1 MYKDLRLTYRLCNTI
16 KAVIINNDDPL
27 DKQIYK
33 AFENVI
39 CQVNGIADFRLPKSM
54 RVNVM
59 ETVDMDRIIAAIIDR
74 FYQVRLCVRKD
85 RTLRLLTVSAGDE
98 ESRTYIT
105 KHEIG
110 KVIKKV
116 AEIIDIPEKDLSTR
130 KVIQYLY
137 QTADETEIPFLA
149 KNPTQGHLFTGL
161 EESDARTMKDALAMI
176 SPDGKP
182 YLLTDLILK
191 TQYPDKLTD
200 FDFSYIK
207 IGGPDNALSVLKA
220 ILESLPIPINRCT
233 RSMPR
238 NEAKLADSLL
248 SIHSQ
253 TDAFSETWLVDA
265 FEEPYGVI
273 ARVHDMAATCRSFT
287 SRHLPYPDAVPG
299 PKLLILLSSEE
310 PNPDIRLTDD
320 DTSIENAR
328 ALIKPFINN
337 FDTMQGILK
346 YLHHEKVKG
355 SQDHE

>member
-1 MYKDLRLTYRLCNTI
+1 MYKDLRLTYQLCNAI

-33 AFENVI
+33 TFENIV
-39 CQVNGIADFRLPKSM
+39 CQVNDIADFKLPKNM
-54 RVNVM
+54 HMNIM

-85 RTLRLLTVSAGDE
+85 RTLRLLTVSANDGQ
-98 ESRTYIT
+98 SWTCIT

-116 AEIIDIPEKDLSTR
+116 AEIIDIPEKGLSTK

-137 QTADETEIPFLA
+137 QTADETEIPFLT
-149 KNPTQGHLFTGL
+149 KNPTEGHLFTGL
-161 EESDARTMKDALAMI
+161 EESDAKAMKNALAMI

-207 IGGPDNALSVLKA
+207 IGGPDNALSVLKT

-233 RSMPR
+233 KSMPR
-238 NEAKLADSLL
+238 DEAKLADSLL

-253 TDAFSETWLVDA
+253 TDAFSEVWLVDA

-273 ARVHDMAATCRSFT
+273 ARVHEIATTCRSFT
-287 SRHLPYPDAVPG
+287 SRHLPYPNAVPG

-310 PNPDIRLTDD
+310 PNPDIRLTGDD
-320 DTSIENAR
+320 ACIENAR

-337 FDTMQGILK
+337 FDTVQGILK
-346 YLHHEKVKG
+346 YLHHERVKG
-355 SQDHE
+355 GQNHE